1 MFVLGLLLLIPQYVL
16 RLLLKFNISS
26 RSIFRNNIDLCFL
39 LKNNIV
45 LGLLLKYNIL
55 ALGVPACMHF

>member
-1 MFVLGLLLLIPQYVL
+1 MFVLLGSLLIPPNVF
-16 RLLLKFNISS
+16 RLLLKFKISS
-26 RSIFRNNIDLCFL
+26 RSFLKDNIDLHFL

-55 ALGVPACMHF
+55 ALGVPACMQF